1 MSILRGLI
9 LTFILLGTYAVSLS
23 QEARTLGLALPE
35 GRKKVKIPFE
45 IHDNLIVIPV
55 VLNGSLPLNFILDT
69 GVRTAILTEK
79 SLGDMIDMDYSRKI
93 QFYGPGGD
101 NLVEAYIASSISIE
115 MPGIKG
121 VGHAIL
127 VLDKDYLQLQN
138 FIGTPVHGILG
149 YEVFSRFIV
158 EINYNKKVL
167 ILYEPSA
174 FKKRRKYQTVPI
186 QIQDTKPFLNAT
198 IEIDDKGPQNV
209 KLLVDTGASHSIML
223 FKETAFGIQIP
234 AKNIKSSL
242 GRGLGGQIMGSIGRL
257 DYFKI
262 ADFELEGAITTFP
275 DQGSY
280 YDSTLMT
287 SRNGSIGGGILT
299 RFKVAFDYFNQKM
312 YLKKSSD
319 FKKAFK
325 HNMSGIVVKATGYQL
340 SNFEVADIRP
350 NSPADEAGVL
360 VDDQILEINGLTAKE
375 LSLTYINGLFTS
387 KENRRV
393 NLKILRKGEQ
403 FYKSFRLRSDI

>member
-1 MSILRGLI
+1 
-9 LTFILLGTYAVSLS
+9 
-23 QEARTLGLALPE
+23 
-35 GRKKVKIPFE
+35 VKIPFE
-45 IHDNLIVIPV
+45 IHDNLIVVPV
-55 VLNGSLPLNFILDT
+55 VINGSLPLNFILDT

-79 SLGDMIDMDYSRKI
+79 SLGDMINMDYSRKI

-115 MPGIKG
+115 MPGLKG
-121 VGHAIL
+121 VGHALL

-158 EINYNKKVL
+158 EIDYNKKVL

-174 FKKRRKYQTVPI
+174 FKKKKKYHTLPI
-186 QIQDTKPFLNAT
+186 RVQDTKPFVFAT
-198 IEIDDKGPQNV
+198 IEIDDKGPVDV
-209 KLLVDTGASHSIML
+209 KLLVDTGASHSVML
-223 FKETAFGIQIP
+223 FKETAFDIQVP
-234 AKNIKSSL
+234 ARNIKSSL

-262 ADFELEGAITTFP
+262 ADYKLEGAITTFP

-287 SRNGSIGGGILT
+287 PRNGSIGGGILT
-299 RFKVAFDYFNQKM
+299 RFKVAFDYFNQKI
-312 YLKKSSD
+312 YLKKASG
-319 FKKAFK
+319 FNKKFQ
-325 HNMSGIVVKATGYQL
+325 HNMSGIVVKATGFQL
-340 SNFEVADIRP
+340 SNFEIADIRP
-350 NSPADEAGVL
+350 GSPADEAGL
-360 VDDQILEINGLTAKE
+360 RINDRILEMNGLTPNE
-375 LSLTYINGLFTS
+375 LTLTYINGLFTS

-393 NLKILRKGEQ
+393 NMKILRDGKES
-403 FYKSFRLRSDI
+403 FRSFRLRSDI